1 MDACIAPA
9 TDKLV
14 VDVAFPFTL
23 STPKYGPSRP
33 FTGNHAA
40 KAAYVDALEAELA
53 SLDDEVRA
61 RPVSAV
67 RLSGGAS
74 IMSADKVCHLVRR
87 IKKTLNLAPGAEISI
102 DVEPL
107 TVCTP
112 SLTDWT
118 SCGITRVNLAALS
131 CDDAELTALG
141 AHHSREQLQNALL
154 FLEKFHM
161 ANVSFEVLYGVPGQ
175 TAASW
180 KRTLLT
186 LAGIDAP
193 QISIRPLVDA
203 ASDKAWAAARNG
215 EANTAQDNCAMG
227 RGNVQATQ
235 TGETGTM
242 PNHCEAEHAI
252 TQALKNGEANTAQE
266 GAPAAP
272 LPSPETRRAL
282 YEQAQHILG
291 ERGYTEIAPGNFAK
305 SGLAPAPASGV
316 FGPLMRAG
324 ADVLGLGAGARSRLD
339 GFLYE
344 NACDYDL
351 YVTKSADFEAI
362 VRNPLREDEQ
372 SLHARICPPIEN
384 LTASQRFDLLETLGA
399 SLAR

>member
-53 SLDDEVRA
+53 SLDDEVCA
-61 RPVSAV
+61 RPASAV

-131 CDDAELTALG
+131 CDDAELAALG

-161 ANVSFEVLYGVPGQ
+161 ANVNFEVLYGVPGQ
-175 TAASW
+175 TQASW

-186 LAGIDAP
+186 LAGVDAP
-193 QISIRPLVDA
+193 HISTRPLVDA
-203 ASDKAWAAARNG
+203 ASDAAWNAQTS
-215 EANTAQDNCAMG
+215 EAS
-227 RGNVQATQ
+227 
-235 TGETGTM
+235 
-242 PNHCEAEHAI
+242 
-252 TQALKNGEANTAQE
+252 TAQE
-266 GAPAAP
+266 GTPTPATP
-272 LPSPETRRAL
+272 LPSPETRRAF
-282 YEQAQHILG
+282 YEQAQRILG
-291 ERGYTEIAPGNFAK
+291 ERGYAEIAPGDFAK
-305 SGLAPAPASGV
+305 SGLAPASGV

-351 YVTKSADFEAI
+351 YVAKSADFEAI

-384 LTASQRFDLLETLGA
+384 LTAAQRFDLLETLGA

>member
-1 MDACIAPA
+1 MDARIAPA

-74 IMSADKVCHLVRR
+74 IMSADKVCHLVRQ
-87 IKKTLNLAPGAEISI
+87 IKKTLTLAPGAEISI

-161 ANVSFEVLYGVPGQ
+161 ANVNFEVLYGVPGQ

-186 LAGIDAP
+186 LAGVDAP

-203 ASDKAWAAARNG
+203 ASDKAWTTAQTG
-215 EANTAQDNCAMG
+215 EANT
-227 RGNVQATQ
+227 V
-235 TGETGTM
+235 
-242 PNHCEAEHAI
+242 
-252 TQALKNGEANTAQE
+252 QE
-266 GAPAAP
+266 GISAAP
-272 LPSPETRRAL
+272 LPSPETRRAF

-291 ERGYTEIAPGNFAK
+291 ERDYTEIAPGDFAK
-305 SGLAPAPASGV
+305 SGLAPASGV

-339 GFLYE
+339 VFLYE

-351 YVTKSADFEAI
+351 YVAKSADFEAI

-384 LTASQRFDLLETLGA
+384 LTTPQRFDLLETMGA

>member
-87 IKKTLNLAPGAEISI
+87 IKKTLNLVPGAEISI

-154 FLEKFHM
+154 FLEKFNM
-161 ANVSFEVLYGVPGQ
+161 ANVNFEVLYGVPGQ

-186 LAGIDAP
+186 LAGVDAP
-193 QISIRPLVDA
+193 QISARPLVDA
-203 ASDKAWAAARNG
+203 ASDKAWT
-215 EANTAQDNCAMG
+215 TAQ
-227 RGNVQATQ
+227 T
-235 TGETGTM
+235 
-242 PNHCEAEHAI
+242 
-252 TQALKNGEANTAQE
+252 GEANTAQE
-266 GAPAAP
+266 GISAAP
-272 LPSPETRRAL
+272 LPSPETRRAF
-282 YEQAQHILG
+282 YEQTQHILG
-291 ERGYTEIAPGNFAK
+291 ERGYAEIAPGDFAK
-305 SGLAPAPASGV
+305 SGLAPASGV

-351 YVTKSADFEAI
+351 YVAKSADFEAI

-384 LTASQRFDLLETLGA
+384 LTAAQRFEFLETMGA

>member
-1 MDACIAPA
+1 MDARIAPA

-40 KAAYVDALEAELA
+40 KAAYVDALEAELV

-74 IMSADKVCHLVRR
+74 IMSADKVCHLVRQ
-87 IKKTLNLAPGAEISI
+87 IKKMLTLAPGAEISI

-131 CDDAELTALG
+131 CDDAELSALG

-161 ANVSFEVLYGVPGQ
+161 ANVNFEVLYGIPGQ

-186 LAGIDAP
+186 LAGIDALHV
-193 QISIRPLVDA
+193 SIRPLVDA
-203 ASDKAWAAARNG
+203 ASDKAWTTARLG
-215 EANTAQDNCAMG
+215 QTSMAQDNCAMG
-227 RGNVQATQ
+227 RGDVQATQ
-235 TGETGTM
+235 TSETSAM
-242 PNHCEAEHAI
+242 PNRCEAERAS
-252 TQALKNGEANTAQE
+252 TQATKTGETSTAQ
-266 GAPAAP
+266 GDAPAAP

-282 YEQAQHILG
+282 YEQAQRILG
-291 ERGYTEIAPGNFAK
+291 ERGYAEVAPGDFAK
-305 SGLAPAPASGV
+305 PGLASSTGV
-316 FGPLMRAG
+316 FSQLMRAG

-351 YVTKSADFEAI
+351 YVAKSADFEAI

-372 SLHARICPPIEN
+372 SLHARVCPPIEN
-384 LTASQRFDLLETLGA
+384 LTAPQRFEFLETMGA

>member
-1 MDACIAPA
+1 MDARIAPA
-9 TDKLV
+9 TDKLI
-14 VDVAFPFTL
+14 VDVVFPFTL

-53 SLDDEVRA
+53 SLDDEVCA

-74 IMSADKVCHLVRR
+74 IMSADKVCHLVRQ
-87 IKKTLNLAPGAEISI
+87 IKKTLTLAPGAEISI

-131 CDDAELTALG
+131 CDDAELSALG

-161 ANVSFEVLYGVPGQ
+161 ANVNFEVLYGVPGQ

-186 LAGIDAP
+186 LAGVDAP

-203 ASDKAWAAARNG
+203 ASDKAWTTAQTG
-215 EANTAQDNCAMG
+215 EANTAQNNCAMG
-227 RGNVQATQ
+227 RGNVQATK
-235 TGETGTM
+235 TGETST
-242 PNHCEAEHAI
+242 
-252 TQALKNGEANTAQE
+252 TQDRV
-266 GAPAAP
+266 PDPIAP

-291 ERGYTEIAPGNFAK
+291 ERGYTEIAPGDFAK
-305 SGLAPAPASGV
+305 SGLAPASGV

-351 YVTKSADFEAI
+351 YVAKSADFEAI

-372 SLHARICPPIEN
+372 SLHARVCPPIEN
-384 LTASQRFDLLETLGA
+384 LTAAQRFEFLETIGA
-399 SLAR
+399 TLAR

>member
-40 KAAYVDALEAELA
+40 KAAYVDALEAELV
-53 SLDDEVRA
+53 SFDDEVRA

-87 IKKTLNLAPGAEISI
+87 IKKTLNLVPGAEISI

-141 AHHSREQLQNALL
+141 AHHSREQLQNSLL

-161 ANVSFEVLYGVPGQ
+161 ANVNFEVLYGVPGQ

-186 LAGIDAP
+186 LAGVDAP
-193 QISIRPLVDA
+193 HISARPLADT
-203 ASDKAWAAARNG
+203 ASDKAWAP
-215 EANTAQDNCAMG
+215 
-227 RGNVQATQ
+227 Q
-235 TGETGTM
+235 TGEAGTA
-242 PNHCEAEHAI
+242 P
-252 TQALKNGEANTAQE
+252 E
-266 GAPAAP
+266 GTPAPVAP

-282 YEQAQHILG
+282 YEQAQRILS
-291 ERGYTEIAPGNFAK
+291 EQGYTEVAPGDFAK
-305 SGLAPAPASGV
+305 SSLALSAGV
-316 FGPLMRAG
+316 FGQLMHSG

-351 YVTKSADFEAI
+351 YVAKSADFEAI

-372 SLHARICPPIEN
+372 SLRARVCTPIEI
-384 LTASQRFDLLETLGA
+384 LTASQRFELLETIGT

>member
-1 MDACIAPA
+1 MDARIAPA

-61 RPVSAV
+61 RPVCAV

-74 IMSADKVCHLVRR
+74 IMSADKVCHLVRQ
-87 IKKTLNLAPGAEISI
+87 IKKTLNLIPGAEISI

-131 CDDAELTALG
+131 CDDAELTARG
-141 AHHSREQLQNALL
+141 AHHSREQLQNSLL

-161 ANVSFEVLYGVPGQ
+161 ANVNFEVLYGLPGQ

-186 LAGIDAP
+186 LAGVDAP
-193 QISIRPLVDA
+193 QISIRPLVDT
-203 ASDKAWAAARNG
+203 ASDAAWTAQTG
-215 EANTAQDNCAMG
+215 EANTAQGD
-227 RGNVQATQ
+227 V
-235 TGETGTM
+235 
-242 PNHCEAEHAI
+242 
-252 TQALKNGEANTAQE
+252 
-266 GAPAAP
+266 PAAP
-272 LPSPETRRAL
+272 LPSPETRRAF
-282 YEQAQHILG
+282 YEQAQRILG
-291 ERGYTEIAPGNFAK
+291 ERGYTEIAPGDFAK
-305 SGLAPAPASGV
+305 SGLAPASGV

-351 YVTKSADFEAI
+351 YVAKSADFEAI

-384 LTASQRFDLLETLGA
+384 LTAAQRFEFLETIGA
-399 SLAR
+399 TLVR

>member
-1 MDACIAPA
+1 MDARIAPA

-53 SLDDEVRA
+53 SLDDEVCA

-131 CDDAELTALG
+131 CDDAELAALG

-161 ANVSFEVLYGVPGQ
+161 ANVNFEVLYGVPGQ

-186 LAGIDAP
+186 LAGVDAP

-203 ASDKAWAAARNG
+203 ASDKAWTTAQTG
-215 EANTAQDNCAMG
+215 EASTAQDNCAMG

-235 TGETGTM
+235 TGKTGTM
-242 PNHCEAEHAI
+242 PNHCAEHAS
-252 TQALKNGEANTAQE
+252 TQALKTGEANTAQ
-266 GAPAAP
+266 GYVPAAP
-272 LPSPETRRAL
+272 LPSPETRRAF
-282 YEQAQHILG
+282 YEQAQRILG
-291 ERGYTEIAPGNFAK
+291 ERGYTEIAPGDFAK
-305 SGLAPAPASGV
+305 SGLAPASGV

-351 YVTKSADFEAI
+351 YVAKSADFEAI

-384 LTASQRFDLLETLGA
+384 LTAAQRFEFLETMGA
-399 SLAR
+399 TLAR

>member
-1 MDACIAPA
+1 MDAHVAPA

-33 FTGNHAA
+33 FIGDHAA
-40 KAAYVDALEAELA
+40 KAAYVDALEAELD

-87 IKKTLNLAPGAEISI
+87 IKKALHMVPGAEISI
-102 DVEPL
+102 EAEPL

-131 CDDAELTALG
+131 CDDVELGALG
-141 AHHSREQLQNALL
+141 AHHNREQLQNALL

-161 ANVSFEVLYGVPGQ
+161 TNASFEMLYGIPGQ

-186 LAGIDAP
+186 VVGVDAP
-193 QISIRPLVDA
+193 CISVRPLVDA
-203 ASDKAWAAARNG
+203 ASDAAW
-215 EANTAQDNCAMG
+215 TAQVGAD
-227 RGNVQATQ
+227 
-235 TGETGTM
+235 
-242 PNHCEAEHAI
+242 
-252 TQALKNGEANTAQE
+252 
-266 GAPAAP
+266 GAPQGDASSPDAP
-272 LPSPETRRAL
+272 LPSPNTRCEL
-282 YEQAQHILG
+282 YLQAQRILG
-291 ERGYTEIAPGNFAK
+291 ERGYAEIAPGDFVK
-305 SGLAPAPASGV
+305 SGLAAAQETFSR
-316 FGPLMRAG
+316 LMRAG

-351 YVTKSADFEAI
+351 YVAKSADFEAI

-372 SLHARICPPIEN
+372 SLRARVCAPIED
-384 LTASQRFDLLETLGA
+384 LTASQRFDALEATGA

>member
-74 IMSADKVCHLVRR
+74 IMSADKVCHLVRH
-87 IKKTLNLAPGAEISI
+87 IKKTLTLAPGAEISI

-131 CDDAELTALG
+131 CDDAELSALG

-161 ANVSFEVLYGVPGQ
+161 ANVDFEVLYGIPGQ

-186 LAGIDAP
+186 LAGVDAP
-193 QISIRPLVDA
+193 HISTRPLVDV
-203 ASDKAWAAARNG
+203 ASDEAWAA
-215 EANTAQDNCAMG
+215 
-227 RGNVQATQ
+227 QA
-235 TGETGTM
+235 GETD
-242 PNHCEAEHAI
+242 
-252 TQALKNGEANTAQE
+252 TAQE
-266 GAPAAP
+266 GIPAAP

-282 YEQAQHILG
+282 YEQAQRILD
-291 ERGYTEIAPGNFAK
+291 ERGYTEIAPGDFAK
-305 SGLAPAPASGV
+305 SGLAPASGV

-351 YVTKSADFEAI
+351 YVAKSADFEAI

-384 LTASQRFDLLETLGA
+384 LTASQRFELLETIGA
-399 SLAR
+399 TLAR

>member
-1 MDACIAPA
+1 MDARIAPA

-14 VDVAFPFTL
+14 VDVVFPFTL

-87 IKKTLNLAPGAEISI
+87 IKKTLNLVPGAEISI

-131 CDDAELTALG
+131 CDNAELTALG
-141 AHHSREQLQNALL
+141 THHSREQLQNSLL

-161 ANVSFEVLYGVPGQ
+161 ANVNFEVLYGVPGQ

-203 ASDKAWAAARNG
+203 ASDKAWATARIDQ
-215 EANTAQDNCAMG
+215 TCMAQDKCEAG
-227 RGNVQATQ
+227 RASVQDTKTDETGTMQGRCEAEHASTQVAQ
-235 TGETGTM
+235 TGETGT
-242 PNHCEAEHAI
+242 
-252 TQALKNGEANTAQE
+252 TQGTP
-266 GAPAAP
+266 APAAL
-272 LPSPETRRAL
+272 LPSPETRCAL

-291 ERGYTEIAPGNFAK
+291 EQGYTEIAPGDFTK
-305 SGLAPAPASGV
+305 SGLAPASGV

-324 ADVLGLGAGARSRLD
+324 ADVLGLGAGAHSRLD

-344 NACDYDL
+344 NARDYDL
-351 YVTKSADFEAI
+351 YVAKSADFETI

-384 LTASQRFDLLETLGA
+384 LTASQRFDLLETIGA
-399 SLAR
+399 TLAR

>member
-1 MDACIAPA
+1 MDARIAPA
-9 TDKLV
+9 TDKLI
-14 VDVAFPFTL
+14 VDVVFPFTL

-53 SLDDEVRA
+53 SLDDEVCA

-74 IMSADKVCHLVRR
+74 IMSADKVCHLVRQ
-87 IKKTLNLAPGAEISI
+87 IKKTLTLAPGAEISI

-131 CDDAELTALG
+131 CDDAELSALG

-161 ANVSFEVLYGVPGQ
+161 ANVNFEVLYGVPGQ

-186 LAGIDAP
+186 LAGVDAP

-203 ASDKAWAAARNG
+203 ASDKAWTTAQTG
-215 EANTAQDNCAMG
+215 EANTAQNNCAMG
-227 RGNVQATQ
+227 RGNVQATK
-235 TGETGTM
+235 TGETST
-242 PNHCEAEHAI
+242 
-252 TQALKNGEANTAQE
+252 TQDRV
-266 GAPAAP
+266 PDPIAP

-291 ERGYTEIAPGNFAK
+291 ERGYTEIAPGDFAK
-305 SGLAPAPASGV
+305 SGLAPASGV

-351 YVTKSADFEAI
+351 YVAKSADFEAI

-384 LTASQRFDLLETLGA
+384 LTAAQRFEFLETMGA
-399 SLAR
+399 TLAR

>member
-1 MDACIAPA
+1 MDARIAPA

-87 IKKTLNLAPGAEISI
+87 IKKTLNLVPGAEISI

-131 CDDAELTALG
+131 CNDAELSALG
-141 AHHSREQLQNALL
+141 AHHDREQLQNALL

-161 ANVSFEVLYGVPGQ
+161 ANVSFEVLYGLPGQ
-175 TAASW
+175 TQASW

-186 LAGIDAP
+186 LAGVDAP
-193 QISIRPLVDA
+193 HISTRPLVDT
-203 ASDKAWAAARNG
+203 ASDKAWAAQTD
-215 EANTAQDNCAMG
+215 EA
-227 RGNVQATQ
+227 
-235 TGETGTM
+235 GTV
-242 PNHCEAEHAI
+242 
-252 TQALKNGEANTAQE
+252 QE
-266 GAPAAP
+266 GTPIPAAP

-282 YEQAQHILG
+282 YEQAQRILG
-291 ERGYTEIAPGNFAK
+291 ERGYTEIAPGDFTK
-305 SGLAPAPASGV
+305 SGLAPASGV
-316 FGPLMRAG
+316 FDPLMRAG

-351 YVTKSADFEAI
+351 YVAKSANFEAI

-372 SLHARICPPIEN
+372 SLRARVCTPIEI
-384 LTASQRFDLLETLGA
+384 LTASQRFELLETIGT

>member
-9 TDKLV
+9 TDKLI
-14 VDVAFPFTL
+14 VDVVFPFTL

-67 RLSGGAS
+67 RLSDGAS
-74 IMSADKVCHLVRR
+74 IMSADKVCHLVRQ
-87 IKKTLNLAPGAEISI
+87 IKKTLNLIPGAEISI

-161 ANVSFEVLYGVPGQ
+161 ANVNFEVLYGVPGQ

-186 LAGIDAP
+186 LTGIDAP

-215 EANTAQDNCAMG
+215 EASTAQDNCAMG
-227 RGNVQATQ
+227 RCNVQATQ

-242 PNHCEAEHAI
+242 PNHCEAEHAS

-272 LPSPETRRAL
+272 LPSPETRRVL
-282 YEQAQHILG
+282 YEQAQHILD
-291 ERGYTEIAPGNFAK
+291 ERGYTEVAPGDFAK
-305 SGLAPAPASGV
+305 SGLAPASGV
-316 FGPLMRAG
+316 FGPLMCAG

-351 YVTKSADFEAI
+351 YVAKSADFEAI

-384 LTASQRFDLLETLGA
+384 LTTPQRFEFLETMGA
-399 SLAR
+399 TLAR

>member
-74 IMSADKVCHLVRR
+74 IMSADKVCHLVRQ
-87 IKKTLNLAPGAEISI
+87 IKKTLNLIPGAEISI

-161 ANVSFEVLYGVPGQ
+161 ANVNFEVLYGIPGQ
-175 TAASW
+175 TVASW

-186 LAGIDAP
+186 LAGVDAP
-193 QISIRPLVDA
+193 QISIRPLVDV
-203 ASDKAWAAARNG
+203 ASDKAWTAQTG
-215 EANTAQDNCAMG
+215 EANTAQGD
-227 RGNVQATQ
+227 V
-235 TGETGTM
+235 
-242 PNHCEAEHAI
+242 
-252 TQALKNGEANTAQE
+252 
-266 GAPAAP
+266 PAVP
-272 LPSPETRRAL
+272 LPSPKTRRTL
-282 YEQAQHILG
+282 YEQAQRILG
-291 ERGYTEIAPGNFAK
+291 ERGYTEVAPGDFAK
-305 SGLAPAPASGV
+305 PGLAPASGV

-324 ADVLGLGAGARSRLD
+324 VDVLGLGAGARSRLD

-344 NACDYDL
+344 NVCDYDL
-351 YVTKSADFEAI
+351 YVAKSADFEAI

-384 LTASQRFDLLETLGA
+384 LTAAQRFEFLETIGA
-399 SLAR
+399 TLAR

>member
-1 MDACIAPA
+1 MDARIAPA
-9 TDKLV
+9 TDKLI
-14 VDVAFPFTL
+14 VDVVFPFTL

-53 SLDDEVRA
+53 SLDDEVCA

-74 IMSADKVCHLVRR
+74 IMSADKVCHLVRQ
-87 IKKTLNLAPGAEISI
+87 IKKTLTLAPGAEISI

-131 CDDAELTALG
+131 CDDAELSALG

-161 ANVSFEVLYGVPGQ
+161 ANVNFEVLYGVPGQ

-186 LAGIDAP
+186 LAGVDAP

-203 ASDKAWAAARNG
+203 ASDKAWTTAQTG
-215 EANTAQDNCAMG
+215 EANTAQNNCAMG
-227 RGNVQATQ
+227 RGNVQATK
-235 TGETGTM
+235 TGETST
-242 PNHCEAEHAI
+242 
-252 TQALKNGEANTAQE
+252 TQDRV
-266 GAPAAP
+266 PDPIAP
-272 LPSPETRRAL
+272 LPSPETRRTL

-291 ERGYTEIAPGNFAK
+291 ERGYTEIAPGDFAE
-305 SGLAPAPASGV
+305 SGLAPASGV

-362 VRNPLREDEQ
+362 VRSPLREDEQ

-384 LTASQRFDLLETLGA
+384 LTAAQRFEFLETLGA
-399 SLAR
+399 SLTR

>member
-53 SLDDEVRA
+53 SLDDEVCA

-74 IMSADKVCHLVRR
+74 IMSADKVCHLVRH
-87 IKKTLNLAPGAEISI
+87 IKKTLNLVPGAEISI

-118 SCGITRVNLAALS
+118 SCGITHVNLAALS
-131 CDDAELTALG
+131 CDDAELSALG

-161 ANVSFEVLYGVPGQ
+161 ANVDFEVLYGIPGQ

-186 LAGIDAP
+186 LAGVDAP
-193 QISIRPLVDA
+193 HISTRPLVDV
-203 ASDKAWAAARNG
+203 ASDEAWAA
-215 EANTAQDNCAMG
+215 
-227 RGNVQATQ
+227 QA
-235 TGETGTM
+235 GETD
-242 PNHCEAEHAI
+242 
-252 TQALKNGEANTAQE
+252 TAQE
-266 GAPAAP
+266 GIPAAP

-282 YEQAQHILG
+282 YEQAQRILD
-291 ERGYTEIAPGNFAK
+291 ERGYTEIAPGDFAK
-305 SGLAPAPASGV
+305 SGLAPASGV

-351 YVTKSADFEAI
+351 YVAKSADFEAI

-384 LTASQRFDLLETLGA
+384 LTASQRFELLETIGA
-399 SLAR
+399 TLAR

>member
-40 KAAYVDALEAELA
+40 KAAYVDALETELA

-87 IKKTLNLAPGAEISI
+87 IKKTLNLVPGAEISI

-131 CDDAELTALG
+131 CDDAELSALG

-161 ANVSFEVLYGVPGQ
+161 ANVNFEVLYGVPGQ

-186 LAGIDAP
+186 LAGVDAP
-193 QISIRPLVDA
+193 QISARPLVDA
-203 ASDKAWAAARNG
+203 ASDKAWT
-215 EANTAQDNCAMG
+215 TA
-227 RGNVQATQ
+227 Q
-235 TGETGTM
+235 TGEA
-242 PNHCEAEHAI
+242 H
-252 TQALKNGEANTAQE
+252 TAQE
-266 GAPAAP
+266 GVPAAP

-282 YEQAQHILG
+282 YEQAQHVLG
-291 ERGYTEIAPGNFAK
+291 ERGYTEIAPGDFAK
-305 SGLAPAPASGV
+305 SGLAPASGV

-324 ADVLGLGAGARSRLD
+324 VDVLGLGAGARSRLD

-351 YVTKSADFEAI
+351 YVAKSADFEAI

-384 LTASQRFDLLETLGA
+384 LTAAQRFEFLETIGA
-399 SLAR
+399 TLAR

>member
-53 SLDDEVRA
+53 SLDNEVCA

-87 IKKTLNLAPGAEISI
+87 IKKTLTLAPGAEISI

-131 CDDAELTALG
+131 CNDSELAALG

-161 ANVSFEVLYGVPGQ
+161 ANVNFEVLYGVPGQ

-186 LAGIDAP
+186 LAGIDTP
-193 QISIRPLVDA
+193 YISIRPLVDA
-203 ASDKAWAAARNG
+203 ASDAAW
-215 EANTAQDNCAMG
+215 TAQ
-227 RGNVQATQ
+227 T
-235 TGETGTM
+235 
-242 PNHCEAEHAI
+242 
-252 TQALKNGEANTAQE
+252 GEANTAQE
-266 GAPAAP
+266 SIPAAP
-272 LPSPETRRAL
+272 LPSPETRRAF
-282 YEQAQHILG
+282 YEQAQRILG
-291 ERGYTEIAPGNFAK
+291 ERGYTEIAPGDFAK
-305 SGLAPAPASGV
+305 SGLAPASGV

-344 NACDYDL
+344 NACNYDL
-351 YVTKSADFEAI
+351 YVAKSADFEAI

-384 LTASQRFDLLETLGA
+384 LTAAQRFEFLETIGA
-399 SLAR
+399 TLAR

>member
-14 VDVAFPFTL
+14 VDVVFPFTL

-61 RPVSAV
+61 QPVSAV

-74 IMSADKVCHLVRR
+74 IMSADKVCHLVRQ
-87 IKKTLNLAPGAEISI
+87 IKKTLTLAPGAEISI

-131 CDDAELTALG
+131 CDDAELSALG

-161 ANVSFEVLYGVPGQ
+161 ANVNFEVLYGVPGQ

-186 LAGIDAP
+186 LAGVDAP

-203 ASDKAWAAARNG
+203 ASDKAWT
-215 EANTAQDNCAMG
+215 TA
-227 RGNVQATQ
+227 Q
-235 TGETGTM
+235 TGEA
-242 PNHCEAEHAI
+242 H
-252 TQALKNGEANTAQE
+252 TAQE
-266 GAPAAP
+266 GVPAAP
-272 LPSPETRRAL
+272 LPSPETRRAF

-291 ERGYTEIAPGNFAK
+291 ERGYTEIAPGDFAK
-305 SGLAPAPASGV
+305 SGLAPASGV

-351 YVTKSADFEAI
+351 YVAKSADFEAI

-372 SLHARICPPIEN
+372 SLHARVCPPIEN
-384 LTASQRFDLLETLGA
+384 LTTPQRFEFLETMGA

>member
-40 KAAYVDALEAELA
+40 KAAYVDSLEAELA
-53 SLDDEVRA
+53 SLDDEVCA

-74 IMSADKVCHLVRR
+74 IMSADKVCHLVRC
-87 IKKTLNLAPGAEISI
+87 IKKTLNLVPGAEISI

-141 AHHSREQLQNALL
+141 AHHSREQLQNSLL

-161 ANVSFEVLYGVPGQ
+161 ANVNFEVLYGVPGQ

-186 LAGIDAP
+186 LAGVDAP

-203 ASDKAWAAARNG
+203 ASDKAWTTQTD
-215 EANTAQDNCAMG
+215 EANMAQGD
-227 RGNVQATQ
+227 V
-235 TGETGTM
+235 
-242 PNHCEAEHAI
+242 
-252 TQALKNGEANTAQE
+252 
-266 GAPAAP
+266 PAAP

-282 YEQAQHILG
+282 YEQAQRILG
-291 ERGYTEIAPGNFAK
+291 ERGYTEIAPGDFAK
-305 SGLAPAPASGV
+305 SGLAPASGV

-324 ADVLGLGAGARSRLD
+324 ADVLGLGAGAHSRLD

-351 YVTKSADFEAI
+351 YVAKSADFEAI

-384 LTASQRFDLLETLGA
+384 LTASQRFELLETIGA

>member
-9 TDKLV
+9 TDKLI
-14 VDVAFPFTL
+14 VDVVFPFTL

-40 KAAYVDALEAELA
+40 KAAYVDALEAELV

-74 IMSADKVCHLVRR
+74 IMSADKVCHLVRQ
-87 IKKTLNLAPGAEISI
+87 IKKTLNLIPGAEISI

-161 ANVSFEVLYGVPGQ
+161 ANVNFEVLYGVPGQ

-203 ASDKAWAAARNG
+203 ASDKAWAAARLG
-215 EANTAQDNCAMG
+215 QTSTAQDNCAMG

-235 TGETGTM
+235 TSETSAM
-242 PNHCEAEHAI
+242 PNRCEAGHAS
-252 TQALKNGEANTAQE
+252 TQALKNDEANTAQE
-266 GAPAAP
+266 GVPAAP

-282 YEQAQHILG
+282 YEQAQHILD
-291 ERGYTEIAPGNFAK
+291 ERGYTEIAPGDFAK
-305 SGLAPAPASGV
+305 PGLASSTGV
-316 FGPLMRAG
+316 FSQLMRAG

-344 NACDYDL
+344 NVCDYDL
-351 YVTKSADFEAI
+351 YVAKSADFEAI
-362 VRNPLREDEQ
+362 VRNPLREDGQ

-384 LTASQRFDLLETLGA
+384 LTTPQRFEFLETMGA

>member
-61 RPVSAV
+61 RPASAV

-87 IKKTLNLAPGAEISI
+87 IKKTLTLAPGAEISI

-131 CDDAELTALG
+131 CNDSELAALG
-141 AHHSREQLQNALL
+141 AHHSREQFQNALL

-161 ANVSFEVLYGVPGQ
+161 ANVNFEVLYGVPGQ
-175 TAASW
+175 TEASW

-193 QISIRPLVDA
+193 HISIRPLVDA
-203 ASDKAWAAARNG
+203 ASDKAWAAPAS
-215 EANTAQDNCAMG
+215 EANMKRDASNKESAHVLDTPADEMAAAQDRSESEGAHG
-227 RGNVQATQ
+227 LTSETDATQ
-235 TGETGTM
+235 KDT
-242 PNHCEAEHAI
+242 P
-252 TQALKNGEANTAQE
+252 
-266 GAPAAP
+266 APIAP
-272 LPSPETRRAL
+272 LPSPDTRRDL
-282 YEQAQHILG
+282 YEQAQLILS
-291 ERGYTEIAPGNFAK
+291 ERGYVEVAPGDFVK
-305 SGLAPAPASGV
+305 PSLASSASA
-316 FGPLMRAG
+316 FGQLVRAG

-351 YVTKSADFEAI
+351 YVAKSADFEAI
-362 VRNPLREDEQ
+362 ARSPLREDER
-372 SLHARICPPIEN
+372 SLRARICPPIEN
-384 LTASQRFDLLETLGA
+384 LTASQRFELLETIGA

>member
-40 KAAYVDALEAELA
+40 KAAYVDALEAELV

-61 RPVSAV
+61 RPVCAV

-87 IKKTLNLAPGAEISI
+87 IKKTLNLVPGAEISI

-118 SCGITRVNLAALS
+118 SCGITRVNLLALS
-131 CDDAELTALG
+131 CDDAELSALG

-161 ANVSFEVLYGVPGQ
+161 ANVNFEVLYGVPGQ
-175 TAASW
+175 TQASW

-186 LAGIDAP
+186 LAGVDAP
-193 QISIRPLVDA
+193 YISIRPLVDA
-203 ASDKAWAAARNG
+203 ASDKAWALKTG
-215 EANTAQDNCAMG
+215 EANTAQGD
-227 RGNVQATQ
+227 V
-235 TGETGTM
+235 
-242 PNHCEAEHAI
+242 
-252 TQALKNGEANTAQE
+252 
-266 GAPAAP
+266 PAAP
-272 LPSPETRRAL
+272 LPSPETRRTL
-282 YEQAQHILG
+282 YEQAQRILG
-291 ERGYTEIAPGNFAK
+291 ERGYTEIAPGDFAK
-305 SGLAPAPASGV
+305 SGLAPASGV

-344 NACDYDL
+344 NACNYDL
-351 YVTKSADFEAI
+351 YVAKSADFEAI

-384 LTASQRFDLLETLGA
+384 LTAAQRFEFLETIGA
-399 SLAR
+399 TLAR

>member
-9 TDKLV
+9 TDRLV

-33 FTGNHAA
+33 FMGNHAA

-74 IMSADKVCHLVRR
+74 IMSADKVCHLVRH
-87 IKKTLNLAPGAEISI
+87 IKKTLTMVPGAEISI

-118 SCGITRVNLAALS
+118 SCGVTRVNLAALS
-131 CDDAELTALG
+131 CDDVELKALG
-141 AHHSREQLQNALL
+141 AHHTREQLQNALL
-154 FLEKFHM
+154 FLEKFHIS
-161 ANVSFEVLYGVPGQ
+161 NVNFEVLYGIPGQ

-186 LAGIDAP
+186 LAGVDAP
-193 QISIRPLVDA
+193 HISTRPLVDA
-203 ASDKAWAAARNG
+203 ASDKAWTTARLG
-215 EANTAQDNCAMG
+215 QTSTAQDNCAMG

-235 TGETGTM
+235 TSETGAI
-242 PNHCEAEHAI
+242 PNRCEAEHAS
-252 TQALKNGEANTAQE
+252 TQALKTGEASTAQ
-266 GAPAAP
+266 GDVPAAP

-282 YEQAQHILG
+282 YEQAQRILG
-291 ERGYTEIAPGNFAK
+291 ERGYTEIAPGDFAK
-305 SGLAPAPASGV
+305 SGLAPAPGV

-351 YVTKSADFEAI
+351 YVAKSADFEAI

-372 SLHARICPPIEN
+372 SLRARVRPPIEN
-384 LTASQRFDLLETLGA
+384 LTASQRFDLLETMGA

>member
-14 VDVAFPFTL
+14 VDVTFPFTL

-53 SLDDEVRA
+53 SLDDEVCA

-74 IMSADKVCHLVRR
+74 IMSADKVCHLVRH
-87 IKKTLNLAPGAEISI
+87 IKKTLTLAPGAEISI

-131 CDDAELTALG
+131 CDDAELSALG

-161 ANVSFEVLYGVPGQ
+161 TNVSFEVLYGVPGQ
-175 TAASW
+175 TEASW

-186 LAGIDAP
+186 LAGVDAP
-193 QISIRPLVDA
+193 YVSIRPLVDA
-203 ASDKAWAAARNG
+203 ANDEAWAAQAG
-215 EANTAQDNCAMG
+215 EANTTQNNRAVG

-235 TGETGTM
+235 TSETGAM
-242 PNHCEAEHAI
+242 LNRSEAEHAS
-252 TQALKNGEANTAQE
+252 TQALKTSEADTAQ
-266 GAPAAP
+266 GGVPAAP

-282 YEQAQHILG
+282 YEQAQRILG
-291 ERGYTEIAPGNFAK
+291 ERGYTEIAPGDFAK
-305 SGLAPAPASGV
+305 SGLAPASGV

-344 NACDYDL
+344 NACNYDL
-351 YVTKSADFEAI
+351 YVAKSADFEAI

-384 LTASQRFDLLETLGA
+384 LTASQRFEFLETIGA
-399 SLAR
+399 TLAR

>member
-1 MDACIAPA
+1 MDARIAPA

-74 IMSADKVCHLVRR
+74 IMSADKVCHLVRQ
-87 IKKTLNLAPGAEISI
+87 IKKTLNLIPGAEISI

-131 CDDAELTALG
+131 CDNAELTALG
-141 AHHSREQLQNALL
+141 AHHSREQLQNSLL

-161 ANVSFEVLYGVPGQ
+161 ANVDFEVLYGVPGQ

-186 LAGIDAP
+186 LAGVDAP
-193 QISIRPLVDA
+193 HISTRPLVDA
-203 ASDKAWAAARNG
+203 ASDKTWTAQTG
-215 EANTAQDNCAMG
+215 EANTAQGD
-227 RGNVQATQ
+227 V
-235 TGETGTM
+235 
-242 PNHCEAEHAI
+242 
-252 TQALKNGEANTAQE
+252 
-266 GAPAAP
+266 PAAP
-272 LPSPETRRAL
+272 LPSPETRRTL
-282 YEQAQHILG
+282 YEQAQRILG
-291 ERGYTEIAPGNFAK
+291 ERGYTEVAPGDFAK
-305 SGLAPAPASGV
+305 SGLALAAGV
-316 FGPLMRAG
+316 FSQLMRAG
-324 ADVLGLGAGARSRLD
+324 ADVLGLGVGARSRLD

-344 NACDYDL
+344 NVCDYDL
-351 YVTKSADFEAI
+351 YVAKSADFEAI

-384 LTASQRFDLLETLGA
+384 LTASRRFEFLETMGA

>member
-1 MDACIAPA
+1 MDARIAPA

-61 RPVSAV
+61 RPVCAV

-74 IMSADKVCHLVRR
+74 IMSADKVCHLVRH
-87 IKKTLNLAPGAEISI
+87 IKKTLNLVPGAEISI

-118 SCGITRVNLAALS
+118 SCDITRVNLAALS
-131 CDDAELTALG
+131 CDDAELSALG

-161 ANVSFEVLYGVPGQ
+161 TNVNFEALYGLPGQ
-175 TAASW
+175 TQASW

-203 ASDKAWAAARNG
+203 ASDKAWA
-215 EANTAQDNCAMG
+215 
-227 RGNVQATQ
+227 TQ
-235 TGETGTM
+235 TGEAGTV
-242 PNHCEAEHAI
+242 
-252 TQALKNGEANTAQE
+252 QE
-266 GAPAAP
+266 GTPIPAAP

-282 YEQAQHILG
+282 YEQAQRILG
-291 ERGYTEIAPGNFAK
+291 ARGYTEVAPGDFAK
-305 SGLAPAPASGV
+305 PSFASSAGA
-316 FGPLMRAG
+316 FGQLVRAG
-324 ADVLGLGAGARSRLD
+324 ADVLGLGAGAHSRLD

-351 YVTKSADFEAI
+351 YVAKSADFEAI

-372 SLHARICPPIEN
+372 SLRARVCTPIET
-384 LTASQRFDLLETLGA
+384 LTASQRFELLETIGA

>member
-1 MDACIAPA
+1 MDACVAPA
-9 TDKLV
+9 TDKLI

-53 SLDDEVRA
+53 SLDDEVCA

-87 IKKTLNLAPGAEISI
+87 IKKTLNLVPGAEISI

-161 ANVSFEVLYGVPGQ
+161 ANVNFEVLYGVPGQ
-175 TAASW
+175 TTASW

-193 QISIRPLVDA
+193 QISIGPLVDA
-203 ASDKAWAAARNG
+203 ASDRVWATARLG
-215 EANTAQDNCAMG
+215 QTSTAQDNCAMG

-242 PNHCEAEHAI
+242 PNRCEAERAS
-252 TQALKNGEANTAQE
+252 TQALKNGEANTAQ
-266 GAPAAP
+266 GDVPAAP
-272 LPSPETRRAL
+272 LPSPETRRAF

-291 ERGYTEIAPGNFAK
+291 ERGYTEVAPGDFAK
-305 SGLAPAPASGV
+305 SSLASSTGV
-316 FGPLMRAG
+316 FSQLMRAG

-351 YVTKSADFEAI
+351 YVAKSADFEAI

-372 SLHARICPPIEN
+372 SLHARVCPPIEN
-384 LTASQRFDLLETLGA
+384 LTASQQFDLLETIGA
-399 SLAR
+399 TLAR

>member
-1 MDACIAPA
+1 MDARVAPA

-23 STPKYGPSRP
+23 TAPKYGPSRP
-33 FTGNHAA
+33 FIGDHAA
-40 KAAYVDALEAELA
+40 KAAYVDALEAELD

-74 IMSADKVCHLVRR
+74 IMNADKVCHLVRR
-87 IKKTLNLAPGAEISI
+87 IKKTLRMVPGAEISI
-102 DVEPL
+102 EVEPL

-131 CDDAELTALG
+131 CDDAELNALG
-141 AHHSREQLQNALL
+141 ARHSREQLQNALL
-154 FLEKFHM
+154 FIPE
-161 ANVSFEVLYGVPGQ
+161 Q

-186 LAGIDAP
+186 VVGVDAP
-193 QISIRPLVDA
+193 CISVRPLVDA
-203 ASDKAWAAARNG
+203 ASDAAW
-215 EANTAQDNCAMG
+215 TAQ
-227 RGNVQATQ
+227 V
-235 TGETGTM
+235 GTD
-242 PNHCEAEHAI
+242 
-252 TQALKNGEANTAQE
+252 
-266 GAPAAP
+266 GAPQGDASSPDAP
-272 LPSPETRRAL
+272 LPSPNTRCEL
-282 YEQAQHILG
+282 YLQAQRILG
-291 ERGYTEIAPGNFAK
+291 ERGYAEIAPGDFVK
-305 SGLAPAPASGV
+305 SGLAAAQETFSR
-316 FGPLMRAG
+316 LMRAG

-351 YVTKSADFEAI
+351 YVAKSADFEAI

-372 SLHARICPPIEN
+372 SLRARVCAPIED
-384 LTASQRFDLLETLGA
+384 LTASQRFDALEATGA

>member
-74 IMSADKVCHLVRR
+74 IMSADKVCHLVRQ
-87 IKKTLNLAPGAEISI
+87 IKKTLNLIPGAEISI

-161 ANVSFEVLYGVPGQ
+161 ANVNFEVLYGVPRQ

-186 LAGIDAP
+186 LAGVDAP
-193 QISIRPLVDA
+193 HISTRPLVDA
-203 ASDKAWAAARNG
+203 ASDKAWA
-215 EANTAQDNCAMG
+215 
-227 RGNVQATQ
+227 TQ
-235 TGETGTM
+235 TGEANM
-242 PNHCEAEHAI
+242 KRDDSNEESAHVLD
-252 TQALKNGEANTAQE
+252 TQADEMAAAQDHSESEGAHGLTGETDTAQKDSP
-266 GAPAAP
+266 APVAP
-272 LPSPETRRAL
+272 LPSPDTRRDL
-282 YEQAQHILG
+282 YEQAQRILS
-291 ERGYTEIAPGNFAK
+291 EQGYTEVAPGDFAK
-305 SGLAPAPASGV
+305 SSLASSEGA

-351 YVTKSADFEAI
+351 YVAKSADFEAI

-372 SLHARICPPIEN
+372 SLRARVCTPIEN
-384 LTASQRFDLLETLGA
+384 LTASQRFELLETIGA

>member
-61 RPVSAV
+61 RPVSAA

-74 IMSADKVCHLVRR
+74 IMSADKVCHLVRQ
-87 IKKTLNLAPGAEISI
+87 IKKTLNLIPGAEISI

-131 CDDAELTALG
+131 CDNAELTALG
-141 AHHSREQLQNALL
+141 AHHSREQLQNSLL

-161 ANVSFEVLYGVPGQ
+161 ANVDFEVLYGVPGQ

-186 LAGIDAP
+186 LAGVDAP
-193 QISIRPLVDA
+193 HISTRPLVDA
-203 ASDKAWAAARNG
+203 ASDKTWTAQTG
-215 EANTAQDNCAMG
+215 EANTAQGD
-227 RGNVQATQ
+227 V
-235 TGETGTM
+235 
-242 PNHCEAEHAI
+242 
-252 TQALKNGEANTAQE
+252 
-266 GAPAAP
+266 PAAP
-272 LPSPETRRAL
+272 LPSPETRRTL
-282 YEQAQHILG
+282 YEQAQRILG
-291 ERGYTEIAPGNFAK
+291 ERGYTEVAPGDFAK
-305 SGLAPAPASGV
+305 SGLALAAGV
-316 FGPLMRAG
+316 FSQLMRAG
-324 ADVLGLGAGARSRLD
+324 ADVLGLGVGARSRLD

-344 NACDYDL
+344 NVCDYDL
-351 YVTKSADFEAI
+351 YVAKSADFEAI

-384 LTASQRFDLLETLGA
+384 LTATQRFELLETIGA
-399 SLAR
+399 TLAR

>member
-1 MDACIAPA
+1 MDACSAPA

-40 KAAYVDALEAELA
+40 KAAYVDSLEAELA
-53 SLDDEVRA
+53 SLDNEVCA

-74 IMSADKVCHLVRR
+74 IMSADKVCHLVRH
-87 IKKTLNLAPGAEISI
+87 IKKTLNLVPGAEISI

-161 ANVSFEVLYGVPGQ
+161 ANVNFEVLYGVPGQ
-175 TAASW
+175 TDASW

-186 LAGIDAP
+186 LAGVDAP
-193 QISIRPLVDA
+193 YVSIRPLVDA
-203 ASDKAWAAARNG
+203 ANDEAWAAQAG
-215 EANTAQDNCAMG
+215 EANTTQNNRAVG

-235 TGETGTM
+235 TSETGAM
-242 PNHCEAEHAI
+242 LNRSEAEHAS
-252 TQALKNGEANTAQE
+252 TQALKTSEANTEQ
-266 GAPAAP
+266 GGVPAAP
-272 LPSPETRRAL
+272 MPSPETRRAL
-282 YEQAQHILG
+282 YEQAHRILG
-291 ERGYTEIAPGNFAK
+291 ERGYTEVAPGDFAK
-305 SGLAPAPASGV
+305 SGLAPASGV
-316 FGPLMRAG
+316 FDPLMRAG

-344 NACDYDL
+344 NVCDYDL
-351 YVTKSADFEAI
+351 YVAKSADFEAI

-384 LTASQRFDLLETLGA
+384 LTASQRFEFLETIGA
-399 SLAR
+399 TLAR

>member
-1 MDACIAPA
+1 MDARIAPA

-74 IMSADKVCHLVRR
+74 IMSADKVCHLVRC
-87 IKKTLNLAPGAEISI
+87 IKKTLNLVPGAEISI

-131 CDDAELTALG
+131 CDDAELAALG

-161 ANVSFEVLYGVPGQ
+161 ANVNFEVLYGVPGQ

-186 LAGIDAP
+186 LAGVDAP

-203 ASDKAWAAARNG
+203 ASDKAW
-215 EANTAQDNCAMG
+215 T
-227 RGNVQATQ
+227 TQ
-235 TGETGTM
+235 TDETNM
-242 PNHCEAEHAI
+242 
-252 TQALKNGEANTAQE
+252 AQ
-266 GAPAAP
+266 GDVPAAP

-282 YEQAQHILG
+282 YEQAQRILG
-291 ERGYTEIAPGNFAK
+291 ERGYTEIAPGDFAK
-305 SGLAPAPASGV
+305 SGLAPASGV

-324 ADVLGLGAGARSRLD
+324 ADVLGLGAGAHSRLD

-351 YVTKSADFEAI
+351 YVAKSADFEAI

-384 LTASQRFDLLETLGA
+384 LTASQRFEFLETIGA
-399 SLAR
+399 TLAR

>member
-67 RLSGGAS
+67 RLSDGAS
-74 IMSADKVCHLVRR
+74 IMSADKVCHLVRQ
-87 IKKTLNLAPGAEISI
+87 IKKTLNLIPGAEISI

-118 SCGITRVNLAALS
+118 SCGITRVNLATLS

-161 ANVSFEVLYGVPGQ
+161 ANVNFEVLYGVPGQ

-203 ASDKAWAAARNG
+203 ASDKAWAATRNG
-215 EANTAQDNCAMG
+215 EASTAQDNCAMG
-227 RGNVQATQ
+227 RCNVQATQ

-242 PNHCEAEHAI
+242 PNHCEAEHAS

-282 YEQAQHILG
+282 YEQAQHILD
-291 ERGYTEIAPGNFAK
+291 ERGYTEIAPGDFAK
-305 SGLAPAPASGV
+305 SGLAPASGV

-324 ADVLGLGAGARSRLD
+324 ADVLGLGAGAHSRLD

-351 YVTKSADFEAI
+351 YLAKSADFETI
-362 VRNPLREDEQ
+362 VRNPLRENEQ
-372 SLHARICPPIEN
+372 SLRARICPPIEN
-384 LTASQRFDLLETLGA
+384 LTAAQRFEFLETIGA
-399 SLAR
+399 TLAR